1 MADVPAGAAERAREL
16 RAELERHSHLYY
28 VLDDPKIS
36 DAEYDALFRELSELE
51 ARHPEL
57 SDPASPTRRVGGA
70 PLEGFSQYVHALP
83 MYSLDNAMSLDEWR
97 EFAARVPRFFAD
109 EAARGVAEE
118 LAALRGGAL
127 DEKTGEKCRRSVKK
141 AVEELLAAPAGTD
154 YKGRFALAARLAA
167 REVLGNAAP
176 LFMDAFS
183 PRLLAELPAGIW
195 DDLPGALSRWWTDP
209 KMDGLAVEVIYE
221 DGVFVR
227 GATRGD
233 GVTGEDVT
241 ENMRTVRNLPL
252 RLAAG
257 DGPAPRLL
265 EVRGEVI
272 LQRADFAAL
281 NARQAEEGG
290 KVFANPRNAAA
301 GSVRQLDSRVTARR
315 PLRFLAYGVG
325 RVQWG
330 AEGGAWDTQ
339 SAVMAGLAALGFQ
352 IPPETGLCASTGEV
366 AQRFERLGALRDAL
380 PFEIDGL
387 VAKLDSLALQ
397 RVVGFTARAPR
408 WALALKF
415 PAHQAET
422 RLIGI
427 DIQVGRTGV
436 LTPVARLD
444 PVEVG
449 GVVVANATLH
459 NETMIRQKD
468 VRVGDTV
475 IVQRAG
481 DVIPEIVRAV
491 AEKRPSDAAS
501 YAFPR
506 HCPSCHSEAELEENA
521 RTGTRVWRCI
531 NLACPATR
539 LRGIVHF
546 VSKAGLDM
554 EGVGE
559 KWIETLVDKGLLAS
573 PADLFD
579 LAESDLLALDRMGE
593 KSAANFVQ
601 GIAEAR
607 ARATLDRFLAA
618 LGIRHVGEEIAR
630 LLAERYGSLDALM
643 QAEPDDLMQTPK
655 VGPEIAASVADF
667 FANSENRALLERFRA
682 LGLWPVMGGGAPA
695 GPRTALTGRKVL
707 FTGSLA
713 GLTRGEAERRARD
726 AGAAIASG
734 VSRGLDYL
742 VVGDKAGSKLDKAA
756 KLGIQTLTL
765 ERFLELTRPL
775 GSEGGKGER
784 S

>member
-1 MADVPAGAAERAREL
+1 MAGTPAEARERAREL
-16 RAELERHSHLYY
+16 REVLDYHNRRYY
-28 VLDDPKIS
+28 VLDDPEIS

-57 SDPASPTRRVGGA
+57 FDPASPTRRVGGA

-83 MYSLDNAMSLDEWR
+83 MYSLDNAMSPDEWR

-118 LAALRGGAL
+118 LASLRGGAL

-141 AVEELLAAPAGTD
+141 AVEDLLAAPVGTD
-154 YKGRFALAARLAA
+154 FKGRFALAARLAA

-183 PRLLAELPAGIW
+183 PRLLSELPAEVW
-195 DDLPGALSRWWTDP
+195 NDLPGALSRWWTDP

-252 RLAAG
+252 RLERAAG
-257 DGPAPRLL
+257 PVPDLL

-272 LQRADFAAL
+272 LPRRDFAVL

-315 PLRFLAYGVG
+315 PLRFLAYGAG
-325 RVQWG
+325 RTEWG
-330 AEGGAWDTQ
+330 AGGAAWTSQ
-339 SAVMAGLAALGFQ
+339 SAIMAGLAALGFQ
-352 IPPETGLCASTGEV
+352 IPPETRLCASGEEV
-366 AQRFERLGALRDAL
+366 AERFARLGALRDSL

-422 RLIGI
+422 RLLGI

-449 GVVVANATLH
+449 GVVVSNATLH

-475 IVQRAG
+475 VVQRAG

-491 AEKRPSDAAS
+491 PEKRLPDAAPFD
-501 YAFPR
+501 FPR
-506 HCPSCHSEAELEENA
+506 RCPSCDSEAELEENPK
-521 RTGTRVWRCI
+521 TGTRVWRCI

-546 VSKAGLDM
+546 VSKAGLDI

-559 KWIETLVDKGLLAS
+559 KWIETLVEKGMLAS
-573 PADLFD
+573 PADLFT
-579 LAESDLLALDRMGE
+579 LREHDLLQLDRMGE
-593 KSAANFVQ
+593 KSAANFVS
-601 GIAEAR
+601 GIAQAR
-607 ARATLDRFLAA
+607 ERVTLDRFLAA

-630 LLAERYGSLDALM
+630 LLAERYGSLDAVM
-643 QAEPDDLMQTPK
+643 SADADDLMQTPK
-655 VGPEIAASVADF
+655 VGPEIATSVADF
-667 FANSENRALLERFRA
+667 FANSENRGLLERFRG

-695 GPRTALTGRKVL
+695 GPRTRLSGKKVL
-707 FTGSLA
+707 FTGSLG
-713 GLTRGEAERRARD
+713 GLTRGEAERRARE
-726 AGAAIASG
+726 AGAAVASG

-742 VVGDKAGSKLDKAA
+742 IVGEKAGSKLDKAA
-756 KLGIQTLTL
+756 RLGIQTLTL
-765 ERFLELTRPL
+765 EQFMEFAKSL
-775 GSEGGKGER
+775 GGEGTEGGGI
-784 S
+784 